1 MEHVVSRPEGDSGYR
16 NIVAACLT
24 CNNKKGAQSA
34 EDHLRKLYRDQMLA
48 EEKFH
53 ERLQALDDLGA
64 GRLIP
69 DMDAGSGKGT
79 TTT

>member
-1 MEHVVSRPEGDSGYR
+1 
-16 NIVAACLT
+16 
-24 CNNKKGAQSA
+24 
-34 EDHLRKLYRDQMLA
+34 MLA
-48 EEKFH
+48 EEEFH

-64 GRLIP
+64 GSLIP